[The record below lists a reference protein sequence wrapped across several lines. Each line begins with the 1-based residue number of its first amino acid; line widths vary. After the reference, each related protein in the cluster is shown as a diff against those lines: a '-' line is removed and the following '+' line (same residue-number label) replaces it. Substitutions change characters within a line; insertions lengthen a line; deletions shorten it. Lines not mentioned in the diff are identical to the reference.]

1 MKSAGLSCKMGS
13 LGFAAGQ
20 TAATLTLNYI
30 PKATTSSSLKTQ
42 SCLPAACL
50 PSSSFSPCSNCL
62 WVDSNP
68 RLAITHRTPFLLS
81 SFVSRSLESRFF
93 GNGASLLASMPTS
106 LSGGGALGA
115 SMNIFE
121 RVVRIFKSYANAL
134 VSAAEDPEKI
144 LEQTVIEMNE
154 DLVKLRQASAQVL
167 ASQKQLENKYNTAQ
181 KNADDWYGR
190 AKLALQKGEENLA
203 REALK
208 RRKDY
213 EDNARALKTQLDQQK
228 TVVEKLISNTRLLE
242 SKIQEARSKKD
253 TLKARAQSAKTASK
267 VNEMLGTVNTSG
279 ALSAFERMEEKV
291 TALEAEADALNQLS
305 TDDLAGKFALLEGG
319 GAVDDDLAAL
329 KQEMLGSS
337 KRPSELP
344 AGRPA
349 VSSGPYPFKDVE
361 IERELSDLRRK
372 VNEL

>member
-1 MKSAGLSCKMGS
+1 MGS

-20 TAATLTLNYI
+20 TATTLTLDRDV
-30 PKATTSSSLKTQ
+30 KAATTTKIASSSLKAR

-50 PSSSFSPCSNCL
+50 PSSSCSPCPNSL
-62 WVDSNP
+62 LADSNR
-68 RLAITHRTPFLLS
+68 RLVISSRTPPLLS
-81 SFVSRSLESRFF
+81 GFITRSLHSSFF
-93 GNGASLLASMPTS
+93 GYGASLFASMPRS

-134 VSAAEDPEKI
+134 ISVAEDPEKI

-167 ASQKQLENKYNTAQ
+167 ASQKQLENKYKTAQ
-181 KNADDWYGR
+181 KNSDDWYGR

-213 EDNARALKTQLDQQK
+213 EDNARALKIQLDQQK

-242 SKIQEARSKKD
+242 SKIQEAKSKKD

-291 TALEAEADALNQLS
+291 SALEAESDALNQLT
-305 TDDLAGKFALLEGG
+305 TDDLAGKFALLEGD
-319 GAVDDDLAAL
+319 AVDDDLAAL
-329 KQEMLGSS
+329 KQEVLGPS

-349 VSSGPYPFKDVE
+349 VSSGPYPYKDVE
-361 IERELSDLRRK
+361 IEKELSDLRRR
-372 VNEL
+372 VNES

>member
-1 MKSAGLSCKMGS
+1 MGS
-13 LGFAAGQ
+13 LGFAAGH
-20 TAATLTLNYI
+20 TAATLSLNCNL
-30 PKATTSSSLKTQ
+30 KATSSCSSSSVKAQ
-42 SCLPAACL
+42 STLPAACL
-50 PSSSFSPCSNCL
+50 PTSSFPPCADCL
-62 WVDSNP
+62 RVGTS
-68 RLAITHRTPFLLS
+68 RGLAINRRTPLLLS
-81 SFVSRSLESRFF
+81 SFVSRSLDSRFF
-93 GNGASLLASMPTS
+93 GNGTSLLASMPMS
-106 LSGGGALGA
+106 LSGRGALGA

-121 RVVRIFKSYANAL
+121 RVVRIFRSYANAL

-144 LEQTVIEMNE
+144 LEQTVLEMNE
-154 DLVKLRQASAQVL
+154 DLVKMRQASAQVL
-167 ASQKQLENKYNTAQ
+167 ASQKQLENKYKTAQ
-181 KNADDWYGR
+181 KNADDWYAR

-213 EDNARALKTQLDQQK
+213 EDNAQALKTQLDQQK
-228 TVVEKLISNTRLLE
+228 TVVEKLISSTRLLE
-242 SKIQEARSKKD
+242 SKIQEAKSKKD

-305 TDDLAGKFALLEGG
+305 TDDLAGKFALLEGD
-319 GAVDDDLAAL
+319 AVDDDLAAL

-349 VSSGPYPFKDVE
+349 ASSGPYPFKDVE
-361 IERELSDLRRK
+361 IERELSDLRKK